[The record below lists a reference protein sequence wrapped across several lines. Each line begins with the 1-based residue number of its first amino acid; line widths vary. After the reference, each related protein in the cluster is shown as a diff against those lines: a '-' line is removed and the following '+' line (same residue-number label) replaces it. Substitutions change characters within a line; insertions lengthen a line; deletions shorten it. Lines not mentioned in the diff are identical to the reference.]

1 MDYNLINEIRPK
13 LNAFDLSHNH
23 FTTMDMGKLYPVAW
37 LECVP
42 CDVIR
47 LDLQAL
53 IRVQP
58 MVAPILNNLTCDLH
72 AFFVPTR
79 LLWKDWE
86 DFITT
91 IEQGTIPPKNYEG
104 RPPVW
109 CESDTDPNRVAPD
122 IDTSPHSLW
131 DMLGFS
137 RKFKKNA
144 MKELRPSDFLRR
156 AYYCIW
162 NEWFRDENLQEPINY
177 FDSIKQDLC
186 YRAWKKD
193 YYTAAYYAR
202 QKGTAPAIP
211 LTGTGSVKWDSPYL
225 ERLDNTTVHI
235 RNAYGELGTTKDI
248 GVRNFAGSLMGAS
261 LYFKDSPS
269 DRANLSTEALGDNRE
284 KFLEYLNSN
293 KFDLSSVG
301 TFTVD
306 DMRDMFS
313 IQKFMTKL
321 MMAGSRYI
329 EFLQSQFG
337 VSPSD
342 ARLQIPE
349 RIGGSSFNIQIS
361 EVIATA
367 QTQVGDNVNPQGNQS
382 GHGLSVSSG
391 SLGSYKVVEFG
402 YIMIL
407 ANIQP
412 PSVYTDRLPRS
423 MFRRTLLEQFN
434 PHFVNLSFQSIHNR
448 EIYADGSEKDN
459 EIFAYAGR
467 YDELRECGSYV
478 SGDLYDK
485 LDYYLNFRKF
495 AQKPSFNSD
504 FIECKPDNNIFKV
517 QDEPPFI
524 CNFYFDIKALRPLPL
539 VSEPGLIDHVYGG
552 I

>member
-1 MDYNLINEIRPK
+1 MDYSLTNEINPK

-23 FTTMDMGKLYPVAW
+23 FTTMEMGKLYPVAW

-42 CDVIR
+42 GDIMR
-47 LDLQAL
+47 LDIQAL
-53 IRVQP
+53 VRVQP

-86 DFITT
+86 NFITT

-104 RPPVW
+104 TPPVW
-109 CESDTDPNRVAPD
+109 CESDTQPDAALVD
-122 IDTSPHSLW
+122 IDVSPHSLW
-131 DMLGFS
+131 DMFGFS
-137 RKFKKNA
+137 RKFKPTA
-144 MKELRPSDFLRR
+144 LKELRPSDFLRR
-156 AYYCIW
+156 AYYFIW
-162 NEWFRDENLQEPINY
+162 NEWFRDENLQEPIDYYN
-177 FDSIKQDLC
+177 SAKQDLC

-193 YYTAAYYAR
+193 YYTAAYYSR

-211 LTGTGSVKWDSPYL
+211 LTGTGSAKWTTSYAKN
-225 ERLDNTTVHI
+225 LDLVNDLDIFPASTQPGGSGNVYFSITGDDKLYVQDPTPGGGHF
-235 RNAYGELGTTKDI
+235 TKPI
-248 GVRNFAGSLMGAS
+248 VSS
-261 LYFKDSPS
+261 V
-269 DRANLSTEALGDNRE
+269 ANRDD
-284 KFLEYLNSN
+284 FLTYLNSN
-293 KFDLSSVG
+293 SFDLSSVG

-306 DMRDMFS
+306 DMRDMFA
-313 IQKFMTKL
+313 IQKFMTRL

-349 RIGGSSFNIQIS
+349 RIGGTSFNIQIS

-367 QTQVGDNVNPQGNQS
+367 QTQVGENINPQGNQS
-382 GHGLSVSSG
+382 GHGLSVSAG
-391 SLGSYKVVEFG
+391 SCGSYKVVEFG

-412 PSVYTDRLPRS
+412 PSVYVDRLPRS

-434 PHFVNLSFQSIHNR
+434 PHFVNLSFQSIYNR
-448 EIYADGSEKDN
+448 EIYSDGSNADS

-467 YDELRECGSYV
+467 YDELRECNSYV

-495 AQKPSFNSD
+495 ANKPSFNSD

-524 CNFYFDIKALRPLPL
+524 CNFFFDIKALRPLPL
-539 VSEPGLIDHVYGG
+539 ISEPGLIDHVYGG

>member
-1 MDYNLINEIRPK
+1 MDYNLTNEITPK

-23 FTTMDMGKLYPVAW
+23 FTTMSMGKLYPVAW
-37 LECVP
+37 LECIP
-42 CDVIR
+42 GDVIS
-47 LDLQAL
+47 LDVQAL
-53 IRVQP
+53 VRVQP

-86 DFITT
+86 NFITT
-91 IEQGTIPPKNYEG
+91 IEQGTIPPKNFEG
-104 RPPVW
+104 QPPVW
-109 CESDTDPNRVAPD
+109 CESDTVPDKALPD

-131 DMLGFS
+131 DMFGFS
-137 RKFKKNA
+137 RKFSVKA
-144 MKELRPSDFLRR
+144 LKEYRPSDFLRR
-156 AYYCIW
+156 SYYFIW
-162 NEWFRDENLQEPINY
+162 NEWFRDENLQEPIDYYN
-177 FDSIKQDLC
+177 SEKQDLC

-193 YYTAAYYAR
+193 YFTAAYYAR
-202 QKGTAPAIP
+202 QKGTSPSIP
-211 LTGTGSVKWDSPYL
+211 LTGTGSVKWENPYNSPLDSTSL
-225 ERLDNTTVHI
+225 SVRI
-235 RNAYGELGTTKDI
+235 RPP
-248 GVRNFAGSLMGAS
+248 AGSANVVMSGNT
-261 LYFKDSPS
+261 LYSTANNNDTVIAESSVQNRDS
-269 DRANLSTEALGDNRE
+269 
-284 KFLEYLNSN
+284 FLEYLNKNS
-293 KFDLSSVG
+293 FDLSKVG

-306 DMRDMFS
+306 DLRDMFA

-349 RIGGSSFNIQIS
+349 RIGGTSFNIQIS

-367 QTQVGDNVNPQGNQS
+367 QTQVGDNINPQGNQS
-382 GHGLSVSSG
+382 GHGLSVSAG

-402 YIMIL
+402 YVMVI

-448 EIYADGSEKDN
+448 EIFADGTEKDN

-467 YDELRECGSYV
+467 YDELRECNSYI

-495 AQKPSFNSD
+495 AQKPSFNRD

-539 VSEPGLIDHVYGG
+539 ISEPGLIDHVYGG

>member
-1 MDYNLINEIRPK
+1 MDYNLINEVSPK

-23 FTTMDMGKLYPVAW
+23 FTTMEMGKLYPVAW

-42 CDVIR
+42 GDVMR

-58 MVAPILNNLTCDLH
+58 MVAPILNNLTCDIH

-86 DFITT
+86 NFITT
-91 IEQGTIPPKNYEG
+91 IEQGVIPPKNYEG
-104 RPPVW
+104 QPPVW
-109 CESDTDPNRVAPD
+109 CESDTQPGKALPD
-122 IDTSPHSLW
+122 INTDAHQLW
-131 DMLGFS
+131 DMFGFS
-137 RKFKKNA
+137 RKFNKKA
-144 MKELRPSDFLRR
+144 LKEFRPSDFLRR
-156 AYYCIW
+156 AYYFIW
-162 NEWFRDENLQEPINY
+162 NEWFRDENLQEPIDYYNS
-177 FDSIKQDLC
+177 DKQDLC
-186 YRAWKKD
+186 YRAWRKD
-193 YYTAAYYAR
+193 YFTAAYYAR
-202 QKGTAPAIP
+202 QKGTSPSIP
-211 LTGTGSVKWDSPYL
+211 LTGTGSVKWTEPFVQVMKTINNSTNVEY
-225 ERLDNTTVHI
+225 V
-235 RNAYGELGTTKDI
+235 YGRQPTSNVNSIYGFNGHSEDAEGGNGLIEFINKD
-248 GVRNFAGSLMGAS
+248 FM
-261 LYFKDSPS
+261 D
-269 DRANLSTEALGDNRE
+269 
-284 KFLEYLNSN
+284 YLNSN
-293 KFDLSSVG
+293 SFDLSKVG

-306 DMRDMFS
+306 DLRDMFA

-342 ARLQIPE
+342 SRLQIPE
-349 RIGGSSFNIQIS
+349 RIGGTSFNIQIS

-367 QTQVGDNVNPQGNQS
+367 QTQVGNNINPQGNQS
-382 GHGLSVSSG
+382 GHGLSVSAG
-391 SLGSYKVVEFG
+391 SCGSYKVVEFG
-402 YIMIL
+402 YIIIL

-448 EIYADGSEKDN
+448 EIYADGSEKDD

-467 YDELRECGSYV
+467 YDELRECSSYI

-504 FIECKPDNNIFKV
+504 FIQCKPDNNIFKV

-539 VSEPGLIDHVYGG
+539 ISEPGLIDHVYGG